1 MARYALADH
10 VFVCVSGDHLV
21 LLDLKE
27 DRYWAL
33 EASQTAGLG
42 ALVSGW
48 PIQASDQLASA
59 AAPSAETSAAIEM
72 LQGRGILTECA
83 PPAEDAIRGKD
94 ATPVAAI
101 APVRELVP
109 DTETAPGP
117 RTGSWITFLLTSA
130 FAKFA
135 LRVWPFERVI
145 LRVKRRK
152 ARRGSEAAPLDSER
166 ARRLVET
173 FARYRVFLFS
183 SKDECLYDS
192 LALLEFLA
200 RHGIYPDWV
209 FGVQTRPFAA
219 HCWVQ
224 HGEIVFNDTVEHVRG
239 YTPIM
244 VV

>member
-10 VFVCVSGDHLV
+10 VFVCLNGEHLV
-21 LLDLKE
+21 ILDLKE

-33 EASQTAGLG
+33 EAAQTAGLG
-42 ALVSGW
+42 ALVDGW
-48 PIQASDQLASA
+48 PVAATEEAQSADSASPEANA
-59 AAPSAETSAAIEM
+59 AIEVLKGRGLLTEGIPPGKAATPITAIAPMRELVSEAETSAGTR
-72 LQGRGILTECA
+72 L
-83 PPAEDAIRGKD
+83 
-94 ATPVAAI
+94 
-101 APVRELVP
+101 
-109 DTETAPGP
+109 
-117 RTGSWITFLLTSA
+117 GSWLKFFTASA
-130 FAKFA
+130 LAK
-135 LRVWPFERVI
+135 LRLRTWPFERVI
-145 LRVKRRK
+145 QRVKRRK
-152 ARRGSEAAPLDSER
+152 ELEGRNASPLDAEW
-166 ARRLVET
+166 ARKLVEA

-200 RHGIYPDWV
+200 RYGIYPDWV

-224 HGEIVFNDTVEHVRG
+224 HGDIVFNDTVEHVSG

>member
-10 VFVCVSGDHLV
+10 VFVCLNGEHLV

-33 EASQTAGLG
+33 EAAQTVGLG
-42 ALVSGW
+42 ALVDGW
-48 PIQASDQLASA
+48 PVTSDGSQSA
-59 AAPSAETSAAIEM
+59 GSPSETTAAIEV
-72 LQGRGILTECA
+72 LLGRGLLTQSI
-83 PPAEDAIRGKD
+83 PPGKA
-94 ATPVAAI
+94 ATPVTAI
-101 APVRELVP
+101 VPARELVSDS
-109 DTETAPGP
+109 DTSAGP
-117 RTGSWITFLLTSA
+117 RLGNWITFFTASA

-135 LRVWPFERVI
+135 LRTWAFERVI
-145 LRVKRRK
+145 QRVKRRK
-152 ARRGSEAAPLDSER
+152 ELVGRDAGPLDAER
-166 ARRLVET
+166 ARKLVEA

-192 LALLEFLA
+192 FALLEFLA
-200 RHGIYPDWV
+200 RYGIYPDWV

-224 HGEIVFNDTVEHVRG
+224 QGDIVFNDTVEHVSG

>member
-10 VFVCVSGDHLV
+10 VFVCVNGDHLV

-33 EASQTAGLG
+33 EAAPTAGLSS
-42 ALVSGW
+42 LVAGW
-48 PIQASDQLASA
+48 PVRVTGSTD
-59 AAPSAETSAAIEM
+59 SAESPSPETVQVIEV
-72 LQGRGILTECA
+72 LRGRGLLT
-83 PPAEDAIRGKD
+83 DSVSSGKD
-94 ATPVAAI
+94 ATPVTAI
-101 APVRELVP
+101 VPRTELVSE
-109 DTETAPGP
+109 TEPAAGS
-117 RTGSWITFLLTSA
+117 RIGSWWTFFVACA

-135 LRVWPFERVI
+135 LRTWPFDRVI
-145 LRVKRRK
+145 LRVERRK
-152 ARRGSEAAPLDSER
+152 RMLGSKAPALDAER
-166 ARRLVET
+166 ARRLVEA

-183 SKDECLYDS
+183 SKDECLFDS
-192 LALLEFLA
+192 FALLEFLA
-200 RHGIYPDWV
+200 RYGIYPDWN

-224 HGEIVFNDTVEHVRG
+224 HGEIVFNDTVEHVSG

>member
-10 VFVCVSGDHLV
+10 VFVCLNGEHLV

-33 EASQTAGLG
+33 EAAQTAGLG
-42 ALVSGW
+42 ALVDGW
-48 PIQASDQLASA
+48 PVRASEPAQSA
-59 AAPSAETSAAIEM
+59 ALPSPETTSAIEV
-72 LQGRGILTECA
+72 LLGRGLLTEGI
-83 PPAEDAIRGKD
+83 PPGKQ
-94 ATPVAAI
+94 ATPVTAI
-101 APVRELVP
+101 VPMRELVSET
-109 DTETAPGP
+109 DTSAGP
-117 RTGSWITFLLTSA
+117 RLGSWVTFFTASA
-130 FAKFA
+130 IAKLA
-135 LRVWPFERVI
+135 LRTWPFERVI
-145 LRVKRRK
+145 RRVKRRK
-152 ARRGSEAAPLDSER
+152 ELLGRSASPLDAER
-166 ARRLVET
+166 ARKLVEA

-192 LALLEFLA
+192 LALIEFLA
-200 RHGIYPDWV
+200 RYGIYPDWV

-224 HGEIVFNDTVEHVRG
+224 HGDIVFNDSVEHVSG

>member
-1 MARYALADH
+1 MARYALAGH
-10 VFVCVSGDHLV
+10 VFVCLSGEHLV

-48 PIQASDQLASA
+48 PVQVGGATHEEPPSEETTA
-59 AAPSAETSAAIEM
+59 ALEV
-72 LQGRGILTECA
+72 LQSRGLLTQGI
-83 PPAEDAIRGKD
+83 PPGKD
-94 ATPVAAI
+94 ATPVKPTLPAT
-101 APVRELVP
+101 ELISE
-109 DTETAPGP
+109 TETSPGP
-117 RTGSWITFLLTSA
+117 RLGRWITFFAASA

-135 LRVWPFERVI
+135 LRTWPFERVI
-145 LRVKRRK
+145 QRVKQRK
-152 ARRGSEAAPLDSER
+152 QLLAKRAAPLDAGR
-166 ARRLVET
+166 ARKLVEA
-173 FARYRVFLFS
+173 FMRYRVFLFS

-192 LALLEFLA
+192 FALLEFLA
-200 RHGIYPDWV
+200 RYSIYADWV

-224 HGEIVFNDTVEHVRG
+224 QGDIVFNDTVEHVSG